1 MQTEVQTYF
10 SNAAAPAKWNKLFHV
25 INSFLFRVLAF
36 HRLRKV
42 KVHSQIT
49 RCVTNYKLGFLLHNT
64 WDDGVVLASYGFHLT
79 WLYTTRLH
87 I

>member
-10 SNAAAPAKWNKLFHV
+10 SNAAAPAKRNKLFHAR
-25 INSFLFRVLAF
+25 NSFIFRVLAF
-36 HRLRKV
+36 YRLRKV

-49 RCVTNYKLGFLLHNT
+49 RRVTDYKLGFLLHNT
-64 WDDGVVLASYGFHLT
+64 WDDGVVLASHGVHLT